1 MVKFYYRGMVDE
13 NGKPKIGRSARLL
26 GVRLGD
32 IDINIKRMPVDSL
45 DEQGYLLPESERK
58 FQGELVDVVIV
69 NTGGMSVSLSIEALP
84 APRKPAKFGGYGKDP
99 LWQIDDSNITGDLQA
114 VQDSPTHVSI
124 SPRVTMLLERY
135 ELALANTQDDWERID

>member
-1 MVKFYYRGMVDE
+1 MVKLYYRGMIDE
-13 NGKPKIGRSARLL
+13 NGRPKIGRSARLL
-26 GVRLGD
+26 GVRLG
-32 IDINIKRMPVDSL
+32 IDINIKQMPVNSL
-45 DEQGYLLPESERK
+45 DEQGYLLPESERE
-58 FQGELVDVVIV
+58 FQGELVDVAIV

-135 ELALANTQDDWERID
+135 ELALANTQDYWERID

>member
-1 MVKFYYRGMVDE
+1 MVDE
-13 NGKPKIGRSARLL
+13 NGKPKIGRSAKLL

-45 DEQGYLLPESERK
+45 DEQGYLLPESEHE
-58 FQGELVDVVIV
+58 FQGELVDVAIR

-84 APRKPAKFGGYGKDP
+84 AHRKPAKFSGYGKDP

-124 SPRVTMLLERY
+124 SPRVTMSLERY